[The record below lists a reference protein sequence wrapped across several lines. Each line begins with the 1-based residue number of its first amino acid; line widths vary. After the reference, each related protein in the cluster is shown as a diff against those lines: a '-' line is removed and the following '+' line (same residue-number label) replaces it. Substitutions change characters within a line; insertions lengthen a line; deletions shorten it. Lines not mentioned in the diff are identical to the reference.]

1 MKLLPYFAALLFLLL
16 PARSESKTT
25 AEFEMTVKSLNEI
38 VIKRNGKAI
47 AINAAP
53 SGVEVDRLFLT
64 HARRD
69 VISAAERSAPPEKWA
84 VSPAIAEV
92 IQNAEEHWQKWWDAR
107 FNYYQQQVTRL
118 PLKNHIPGTVMEP
131 GVPLKWQGLTITMI
145 PTPGYTRDGT
155 SYLVD
160 FGKRKVLYTGDL
172 ILKGGKVRDLYS
184 FQNEIKEA
192 KVGGYHGYMGR
203 ISTWLQS
210 IQTIRSLGVDA
221 IVPSRGETIDD
232 PGKDLAASEDLAK
245 SIYRSYLSTN
255 ALHWYF
261 GEERMG
267 TSAELVLGKDHGVK
281 GMPFAEHIDL
291 PDWCQHIST
300 TKLLVS
306 EDGSG
311 FALDVGG
318 PNQLESLRKALADGL
333 VKSIDG
339 IFATHTHNDH
349 SAAIGEAARE
359 FGCPVYAL
367 PEVADVLENPGHWF
381 LPGISP
387 NPVDKVAV
395 KQNGETMQWKEFN
408 LTFHFYP
415 GQMYNHGA
423 LLVEK
428 ADHDPVFF
436 IGDSFSPSGIDD
448 YCLMNRNLM
457 RDDTGYALCFR
468 KIEGLPK
475 ETWLVNQHIPHLF
488 RFSDDER
495 SFLKTNYR
503 KRKDLIGSFVAWDDP
518 NFGIDEQWA
527 KFYPY
532 GQEANPGEK
541 VKVSLEIW
549 NHSDV
554 ERTFTLR
561 LNDHIGSTF
570 SPATLIIPA
579 RETASKDFQIT
590 IPEDAA
596 ERVHLI
602 TADIT
607 RDDGVHLP
615 EWCEALIKVAP

>member
-1 MKLLPYFAALLFLLL
+1 MKLLPYFATLLLL
-16 PARSESKTT
+16 PLASHSESKAT
-25 AEFEMTVKSLNEI
+25 AEFEVTVKPLNEI
-38 VIKRNGKAI
+38 VIRRNGKAI
-47 AINAAP
+47 AFNAAP

-69 VISAAERSAPPEKWA
+69 IISAAKKSAPPEKWA

-92 IQNAEEHWQKWWDAR
+92 LQNADEHWQKWWDDR

-118 PLKNHIPGTVMEP
+118 PLESYTPGTIMEP
-131 GVPLKWQGLTITMI
+131 GVPWKWQGITITMV

-160 FGKRKVLYTGDL
+160 FGKRKVLYTGDFV
-172 ILKGGKVRDLYS
+172 LKGGKVRDLYS

-203 ISTWLQS
+203 VSTWLQS
-210 IQTIRSLGVDA
+210 VQTIRSLGVDA
-221 IVPSRGETIDD
+221 IVPSRGEAIDD
-232 PGKDLAASEDLAK
+232 PGKDLATSEDLAK

-267 TSAELVLGKDHGVK
+267 TSAELVLGKDHGVT
-281 GMPFAEHIDL
+281 GMPFANHIDL
-291 PDWCQHIST
+291 PNWCQHIST

-349 SAAIGEAARE
+349 TAAIGEAARE

-367 PEVADVLENPGHWF
+367 PEVADVLESPGRWF

-387 NPVDKVAV
+387 NPVDKVTV
-395 KQNGETMQWKEFN
+395 KQNGDTMQWKEFD

-457 RDDTGYALCFR
+457 RDDTGYLLCFR
-468 KIEGLPK
+468 KIEALPK
-475 ETWLVNQHIPHLF
+475 KSWLVNQHIPHLF
-488 RFSDDER
+488 RFSDEER
-495 SFLKTNYR
+495 HFLKTNYR
-503 KRKDLIGSFVAWDDP
+503 KRKDLIGKFVAWDDP
-518 NFGIDEQWA
+518 NYGIDEQWA
-527 KFYPY
+527 KCYPY
-532 GQEANPGEK
+532 GQEAKPGTK
-541 VKVSLEIW
+541 VNVSLEIW
-549 NHSDV
+549 NHSEI

-561 LNDHIGSTF
+561 LNDHIGDTI
-570 SPATLIIPA
+570 SPATLTIPA
-579 RETASKDFQIT
+579 RETASTDFQIT
-590 IPEDAA
+590 IPDNAA